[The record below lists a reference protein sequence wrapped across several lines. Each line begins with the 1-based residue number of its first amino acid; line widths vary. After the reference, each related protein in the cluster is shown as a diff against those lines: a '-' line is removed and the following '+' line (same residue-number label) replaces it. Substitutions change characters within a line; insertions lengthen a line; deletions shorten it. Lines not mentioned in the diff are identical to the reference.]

1 MLTLFKPWQSGS
13 DLKESVQNWHEAL
26 ELHVFSRRQL
36 GLMDNFNLRYE
47 CLDECDDFHAQMRKN
62 DGSGLLIPSW
72 DDEIANELGDDYF
85 PSVDAKAKHF
95 DDDVEAAL
103 AKQGHT
109 DLLHL
114 QQMKE
119 MRDILRGAHWTH

>member
-1 MLTLFKPWQSGS
+1 
-13 DLKESVQNWHEAL
+13 
-26 ELHVFSRRQL
+26 
-36 GLMDNFNLRYE
+36 MDNFNLRYE
-47 CLDECDDFHAQMRKN
+47 YLDEHDDFHAQMHKN

-119 MRDILRGAHWTH
+119 MRDILRGAHWTR

>member
-1 MLTLFKPWQSGS
+1 MMRLQM
-13 DLKESVQNWHEAL
+13 NWGMIISHL
-26 ELHVFSRRQL
+26 
-36 GLMDNFNLRYE
+36 
-47 CLDECDDFHAQMRKN
+47 
-62 DGSGLLIPSW
+62 
-72 DDEIANELGDDYF
+72 
-85 PSVDAKAKHF
+85 VDAKAKHF

-119 MRDILRGAHWTH
+119 MRDILRGAHWTLDVLSGQAARK